1 MKKLKVLI
9 VEDAASMRKFLKY
22 GLEKSFPGILVD
34 EAVNGREAQAKLEQT
49 EYDLVLCDW
58 EMPDINGDKIL
69 EWVRNHPTISGIP
82 FIMVTSRNDKES
94 VMKAI
99 QSGANSYVVKPFSAE
114 SLAQKITAVIDH
126 FDRREFQRFGA
137 NGDISLHCGGKVA
150 AGSIIDISMG
160 GLFGTF
166 SRKHP
171 LPAIFEKVLV
181 EIKVENSEKLG
192 GIEGF
197 VIRLQAAESFID
209 AENVKIAVKFLDLP
223 DERKQELQQCLS
235 SLKQPSYISFPIGAS

>member
-9 VEDAASMRKFLKY
+9 ADDTASMRKFVKY
-22 GLEKSFPGILVD
+22 GLEKSFPSILVD
-34 EAVNGREAQAKLEQT
+34 EAVNGREAQAKLDHT

-69 EWVRNHPTISGIP
+69 EWVRSHPTINSTP

-94 VMKAI
+94 VMQAI
-99 QSGANSYVVKPFSAE
+99 QGGVNSYVVKPFSAE

-126 FDRREFQRFGA
+126 FDRREFQRFEV
-137 NGDISLHCGGKVA
+137 NGSVNLHFGDQAIRGK
-150 AGSIIDISMG
+150 IIDVSMG
-160 GLFGTF
+160 GIF
-166 SRKHP
+166 STVGRKSP
-171 LPAIFEKVLV
+171 LPAIFEKVMVDIKL
-181 EIKVENSEKLG
+181 EISEKLG

-209 AENVKIAVKFLDLP
+209 SENVKIAVKFMDLP
-223 DERKQELQQCLS
+223 DQRKQELQRVMS
-235 SLKQPSYISFPIGAS
+235 SLKQQAQ